1 MKKLDNTYRR
11 LLATL
16 AALLTVLSVSAQFDT
31 QLSQYWAMP
40 AYYNPAATGT
50 TDYLHIGGGKRC
62 RGYMGIYVLLSP
74 MEL

>member
-1 MKKLDNTYRR
+1 M
-11 LLATL
+11 L

-50 TDYLHIGGGKRC
+50 TDYLHIGGGTR
-62 RGYMGIYVLLSP
+62 LQ
-74 MEL
+74 

>member
-1 MKKLDNTYRR
+1 M
-11 LLATL
+11 ATL

-50 TDYLHIGGGKRC
+50 TDYLHIGGGTRLQWIAFPKLQRHFLQVPIC
-62 RGYMGIYVLLSP
+62 P
-74 MEL
+74 